1 MVSSPVE
8 VTPLPIGL
16 PLPPDRAQ
24 RYLRSADPAAQG
36 FLKTLRNVGTGR
48 VASYPGCPG
57 QCRLL
62 QGAARHCRGQ
72 PGTAVLAGTP
82 PTPTRGGVVGVRTRR
97 HAFPGPT
104 TEMLVTAPTLV
115 PRGLLQLLL
124 CASPTGQ
131 ALSHR
136 KWQDGGSLCHLWIL
150 PAPG

>member
-1 MVSSPVE
+1 M
-8 VTPLPIGL
+8 
-16 PLPPDRAQ
+16 
-24 RYLRSADPAAQG
+24 
-36 FLKTLRNVGTGR
+36 
-48 VASYPGCPG
+48 
-57 QCRLL
+57 
-62 QGAARHCRGQ
+62 
-72 PGTAVLAGTP
+72 
-82 PTPTRGGVVGVRTRR
+82 GVRTRR

-136 KWQDGGSLCHLWIL
+136 KRQDGGSLCHLWIL